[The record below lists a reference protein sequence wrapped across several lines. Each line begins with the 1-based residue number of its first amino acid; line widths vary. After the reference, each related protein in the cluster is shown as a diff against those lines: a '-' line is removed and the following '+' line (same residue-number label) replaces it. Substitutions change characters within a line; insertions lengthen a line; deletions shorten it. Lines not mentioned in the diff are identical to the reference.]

1 MQKLKN
7 KLKEV
12 STKTCGRVKSRT
24 MNDTSA
30 PAGIGPTPVFQKLV
44 TLLDDGAARYRTIE
58 HPAAGKSEEV
68 ARIRGTEV
76 GQGAKAMAC
85 KLQVPNAAAV
95 HVLAVLAADR
105 QLDLTALAQLFEAK
119 RASLMS
125 PAEIDALTGCVLGA
139 IPPFSFHPEL
149 KLVAD
154 PELFA
159 RYREIA
165 FNAGRL
171 DASIVLEAE
180 DYLRLAA
187 PRMAD
192 IRKD

>member
-1 MQKLKN
+1 MH
-7 KLKEV
+7 
-12 STKTCGRVKSRT
+12 
-24 MNDTSA
+24 DTS
-30 PAGIGPTPVFQKLV
+30 PQPGLGPTPAFQKLIG
-44 TLLDDGAARYRTIE
+44 LLDGGGARYRLIE

-85 KLQVPNAAAV
+85 KLQIPGSPAL

-105 QLDLTALAQLFEAK
+105 QLDLAALAAEFGAK
-119 RASLMS
+119 KASLMS
-125 PAEIDALTGCVLGA
+125 PREIDAMTGCVLGA

-149 KLVAD
+149 RLVAD
-154 PELFA
+154 PELFE

-171 DASIVLEAE
+171 DASMVLDAE

-187 PRMAD
+187 PRMA
-192 IRKD
+192 RLRQG

>member
-1 MQKLKN
+1 M
-7 KLKEV
+7 
-12 STKTCGRVKSRT
+12 TT
-24 MNDTSA
+24 MTSQ
-30 PAGIGPTPVFQKLV
+30 AGIGPTPVFRQLV
-44 TLLDDGAARYRTIE
+44 ALLDAGGARYRVIE

-85 KLQVPNAAAV
+85 KLQVPNAPAI

-105 QLDLTALAQLFEAK
+105 QLDLSALAALFEAK
-119 RASLMS
+119 KASLMS
-125 PAEIDALTGCVLGA
+125 PKEIDALTGCVLGA
-139 IPPFSFHPEL
+139 IPPFSFHPDL

-171 DASIVLEAE
+171 DASMVLDAG

-187 PRMAD
+187 PQMAE
-192 IRKD
+192 IRKAA

>member
-1 MQKLKN
+1 MTAIISQ
-7 KLKEV
+7 
-12 STKTCGRVKSRT
+12 
-24 MNDTSA
+24 
-30 PAGIGPTPVFQKLV
+30 AGIGPTPVFQKLV
-44 TLLDDGAARYRTIE
+44 DLLDAGAARYRVIE

-85 KLQVPNAAAV
+85 KLQVPGAPAV

-105 QLDLTALAQLFEAK
+105 QLDLTALARLFDAR

-125 PAEIDALTGCVLGA
+125 PKEIDAMTGCVLGA

-149 KLVAD
+149 RLVAD
-154 PELFA
+154 PELFE

-171 DASIVLEAE
+171 DASMVLNAE
-180 DYLRLAA
+180 DYLRLAQ
-187 PRMAD
+187 PRMAQ
-192 IRKD
+192 IRQQAA

>member
-1 MQKLKN
+1 M
-7 KLKEV
+7 
-12 STKTCGRVKSRT
+12 T
-24 MNDTSA
+24 A
-30 PAGIGPTPVFQKLV
+30 AAPPAGAGPTPVYLQLV
-44 TLLDDGAARYRTIE
+44 GLLDEQGARYRVIE

-85 KLQVPNAAAV
+85 KLRMPEGPPQ

-105 QLDLTALAQLFEAK
+105 QLDLAALAACRGAK

-125 PAEIDALTGCVLGA
+125 PQEIAMLTGCVLGA
-139 IPPFSFHPEL
+139 IPPFSFHAGLE
-149 KLVAD
+149 LVAD

-159 RYREIA
+159 RFAEIA

-171 DASIVLEAE
+171 DASIVLAAD
-180 DYLRLAA
+180 DYLRIAR
-187 PRMAD
+187 PRMAE
-192 IRKD
+192 IRQR

>member
-1 MQKLKN
+1 MH
-7 KLKEV
+7 
-12 STKTCGRVKSRT
+12 
-24 MNDTSA
+24 DTS
-30 PAGIGPTPVFQKLV
+30 PQPGLGPTPAFQKLIG
-44 TLLDDGAARYRTIE
+44 LLDGGGARYRVIE

-85 KLQVPNAAAV
+85 KLQIPGSPAL

-105 QLDLTALAQLFEAK
+105 QLDLAALAAEFGAK
-119 RASLMS
+119 KASLMS
-125 PAEIDALTGCVLGA
+125 PREIDAMTGCVLGA

-149 KLVAD
+149 RLVAD
-154 PELFA
+154 PELFE

-171 DASIVLEAE
+171 DASMVLDAE

-187 PRMAD
+187 PRMA
-192 IRKD
+192 RLRQG

>member
-1 MQKLKN
+1 MH
-7 KLKEV
+7 
-12 STKTCGRVKSRT
+12 
-24 MNDTSA
+24 DTS
-30 PAGIGPTPVFQKLV
+30 PQPGLGPTPAFQKLIG
-44 TLLDDGAARYRTIE
+44 LLDGGGARYRVIE

-85 KLQVPNAAAV
+85 KLQIPGNPAL

-105 QLDLTALAQLFEAK
+105 QLDLAALAAEFGAK
-119 RASLMS
+119 KASLMS
-125 PAEIDALTGCVLGA
+125 PREIDAMTGCVLGA

-149 KLVAD
+149 RLVAD
-154 PELFA
+154 PELFE

-171 DASIVLEAE
+171 DASMVLDAE

-187 PRMAD
+187 PRMA
-192 IRKD
+192 RLRQG

>member
-1 MQKLKN
+1 MH
-7 KLKEV
+7 
-12 STKTCGRVKSRT
+12 
-24 MNDTSA
+24 DTT
-30 PAGIGPTPVFQKLV
+30 PQAGIGPTPIFQQLV
-44 TLLDDGAARYRTIE
+44 SLLDGGGARYRVIE

-85 KLQVPNAAAV
+85 KLQIPGSPAV

-105 QLDLTALAQLFEAK
+105 QLDLAALAALFGAK
-119 RASLMS
+119 KASLMS
-125 PAEIDALTGCVLGA
+125 PKEIDAMTGCVLGA

-154 PELFA
+154 PELFE

-171 DASIVLEAE
+171 DASIVLDAE
-180 DYLRLAA
+180 DYLRLAVPQVA
-187 PRMAD
+187 P
-192 IRKD
+192 IRQM

>member
-1 MQKLKN
+1 
-7 KLKEV
+7 
-12 STKTCGRVKSRT
+12 
-24 MNDTSA
+24 MNAITSQ
-30 PAGIGPTPVFQKLV
+30 AGIGPTPVFQKLV
-44 TLLDDGAARYRTIE
+44 DLLDAGAARYRVIE

-85 KLQVPNAAAV
+85 KLQVPGLPST

-105 QLDLTALAQLFEAK
+105 QLDLAALARLFDAK

-125 PAEIDALTGCVLGA
+125 PKEIDAMTGCVLGA

-149 KLVAD
+149 RLVAD
-154 PELFA
+154 PELFE
-159 RYREIA
+159 RYPEIA

-171 DASIVLEAE
+171 DASMVLNAE
-180 DYLRLAA
+180 DYLRLAQ
-187 PRMAD
+187 PQMAA
-192 IRKD
+192 IRQQAA

>member
-1 MQKLKN
+1 MH
-7 KLKEV
+7 
-12 STKTCGRVKSRT
+12 
-24 MNDTSA
+24 DTS
-30 PAGIGPTPVFQKLV
+30 PQPGLGPTPTFQKLIG
-44 TLLDDGAARYRTIE
+44 LLDGGGARYRVIE

-85 KLQVPNAAAV
+85 KLQVSGSGAL

-105 QLDLTALAQLFEAK
+105 QLDLAALAAEFGAK
-119 RASLMS
+119 KASLMS
-125 PAEIDALTGCVLGA
+125 PREIDAMTGCVLGA

-149 KLVAD
+149 RLVAD
-154 PELFA
+154 PELFE

-171 DASIVLEAE
+171 DASMVLDAE

-187 PRMAD
+187 PKMAR
-192 IRKD
+192 IRQG

>member
-1 MQKLKN
+1 MH
-7 KLKEV
+7 
-12 STKTCGRVKSRT
+12 
-24 MNDTSA
+24 DTS
-30 PAGIGPTPVFQKLV
+30 PQPGIGPTPAFQKLIG
-44 TLLDDGAARYRTIE
+44 LLDGGGARYRLIE

-68 ARIRGTEV
+68 ARMRGTEV

-85 KLQVPNAAAV
+85 KLQIPGSPAL

-105 QLDLTALAQLFEAK
+105 QLDLAALAAEFGAK
-119 RASLMS
+119 KASLMS
-125 PAEIDALTGCVLGA
+125 PREIDAMTGCVLGA

-149 KLVAD
+149 RLVAD
-154 PELFA
+154 PELFE

-171 DASIVLEAE
+171 DASMVLDAE

-187 PRMAD
+187 PRMA
-192 IRKD
+192 RLRQG

>member
-1 MQKLKN
+1 MTEL
-7 KLKEV
+7 
-12 STKTCGRVKSRT
+12 STPPGV
-24 MNDTSA
+24 
-30 PAGIGPTPVFQKLV
+30 GPTPVFLKLV
-44 TLLDDGAARYRTIE
+44 ELLDAGAAGYRVIE

-85 KLQVPNAAAV
+85 KLQIANAPAK

-105 QLDLTALAQLFEAK
+105 QLDLVALAAHFGAR

-125 PAEIDALTGCVLGA
+125 PSEIAAMTGCVLGA

-149 KLVAD
+149 QLVAD
-154 PELFA
+154 PELFE

-171 DASIVLEAE
+171 DASMVLDAG
-180 DYLRLAA
+180 DYLRLAR
-187 PRMAD
+187 PLMAE
-192 IRKD
+192 IRRT

>member
-1 MQKLKN
+1 MP
-7 KLKEV
+7 
-12 STKTCGRVKSRT
+12 
-24 MNDTSA
+24 DTA
-30 PAGIGPTPVFQKLV
+30 IHPGLGPTPTFQKLV
-44 TLLDDGAARYRTIE
+44 DLLDAGAARYRVIE

-85 KLQVPNAAAV
+85 KLQVPGAPAI

-105 QLDLTALAQLFEAK
+105 QLDLAALAQAFGAK

-125 PAEIDALTGCVLGA
+125 PREIDAMTGCVLGA

-149 KLVAD
+149 RLVAD
-154 PELFA
+154 PELFE
-159 RYREIA
+159 RYGEIA

-171 DASIVLEAE
+171 DASMVLNAE
-180 DYLRLAA
+180 DYLRLAQ
-187 PRMAD
+187 PQMAA
-192 IRKD
+192 IRQQAA

>member
-1 MQKLKN
+1 MSN
-7 KLKEV
+7 
-12 STKTCGRVKSRT
+12 
-24 MNDTSA
+24 SA
-30 PAGIGPTPVFQKLV
+30 LPPGIGPTPTFQKLV
-44 TLLDDGAARYRTIE
+44 TLLDNGHARYRVIG

-85 KLQVPNAAAV
+85 KLQVPSGPAI

-105 QLDLTALAQLFEAK
+105 QLDLAALAQAFGAK

-125 PAEIDALTGCVLGA
+125 PREIDAITGCVLGA

-149 KLVAD
+149 QLVAD
-154 PELFA
+154 PELFE

-171 DASIVLEAE
+171 DASMMLDAE

-187 PRMAD
+187 PRMAQ
-192 IRKD
+192 IRQQA

>member
-1 MQKLKN
+1 MH
-7 KLKEV
+7 E
-12 STKTCGRVKSRT
+12 
-24 MNDTSA
+24 TS
-30 PAGIGPTPVFQKLV
+30 PLPGLGPTPAFQKLIG
-44 TLLDDGAARYRTIE
+44 LLDGGGARYRVIE

-85 KLQVPNAAAV
+85 KLQIPGNPAL

-105 QLDLTALAQLFEAK
+105 QLDLAALAAEFGAK
-119 RASLMS
+119 KASLMS
-125 PAEIDALTGCVLGA
+125 PREIDAMTGCVLGA

-149 KLVAD
+149 RLVAD
-154 PELFA
+154 PELFE

-171 DASIVLEAE
+171 DASMVLDAE

-187 PRMAD
+187 PRMA
-192 IRKD
+192 RLRQG

>member
-1 MQKLKN
+1 MTDNALPPG
-7 KLKEV
+7 L
-12 STKTCGRVKSRT
+12 
-24 MNDTSA
+24 
-30 PAGIGPTPVFQKLV
+30 GPTPVFQQLV
-44 TLLDDGAARYRTIE
+44 ALLDGGGARYRVIE

-85 KLQVPNAAAV
+85 KLQVPGAPAI

-105 QLDLTALAQLFEAK
+105 QLDLAALARQFGAK

-125 PAEIDALTGCVLGA
+125 PKEIAAMTGCVLGA

-149 KLVAD
+149 TLVAD
-154 PELFA
+154 PELFE

-171 DASIVLEAE
+171 DASMVLDAD

-187 PRMAD
+187 PRMAE
-192 IRKD
+192 IRQA

>member
-1 MQKLKN
+1 M
-7 KLKEV
+7 
-12 STKTCGRVKSRT
+12 T
-24 MNDTSA
+24 DTTSHATTQATTQTADA
-30 PAGIGPTPVFQKLV
+30 PGIGPTPVFDRLV
-44 TLLDDGAARYRTIE
+44 ALLSAQDARYRVIA

-85 KLQVPNAAAV
+85 KLKVPDAPAV

-105 QLDLTALAQLFEAK
+105 QLDLQALADLFGAR

-125 PAEIDALTGCVLGA
+125 PREILDMTGCVLGA
-139 IPPFSFHPEL
+139 IPPFSFHPDL
-149 KLVAD
+149 VLVAD
-154 PELFA
+154 PDLFG

-171 DASIVLEAE
+171 DASMVLDSD
-180 DYLRLAA
+180 DYLRVARPRLADL
-187 PRMAD
+187 RQ
-192 IRKD
+192 R

>member
-1 MQKLKN
+1 M
-7 KLKEV
+7 
-12 STKTCGRVKSRT
+12 T
-24 MNDTSA
+24 DTITTTTQ
-30 PAGIGPTPVFQKLV
+30 AGIGPTPVFQQLV
-44 TLLDDGAARYRTIE
+44 ALLDGGLARYRVIE

-85 KLQVPNAAAV
+85 KLQMPGLPSV

-105 QLDLTALAQLFEAK
+105 QLDLAALAQVFGAK
-119 RASLMS
+119 KASLMS
-125 PAEIDALTGCVLGA
+125 PREIEAMTGCVLGA

-149 KLVAD
+149 RLVAD

-171 DASIVLEAE
+171 DASMVLDAE
-180 DYLRLAA
+180 DYLRLAR
-187 PRMAD
+187 PQMAR
-192 IRKD
+192 IRAV

>member
-1 MQKLKN
+1 
-7 KLKEV
+7 
-12 STKTCGRVKSRT
+12 
-24 MNDTSA
+24 MNDMNQSIQA
-30 PAGIGPTPVFQKLV
+30 PGVGPTPVFCQLV
-44 TLLDDGAARYRTIE
+44 ELLSAAGARYRVIE

-85 KLQVPNAAAV
+85 KLKMPDAPAL

-105 QLDLTALAQLFEAK
+105 QLDLEALARAFGAR

-125 PAEIDALTGCVLGA
+125 PREIQELTGCVLGA
-139 IPPFSFHPEL
+139 IPPFSFHPGL
-149 KLVAD
+149 TLVAD

-171 DASIVLEAE
+171 DASMVLDSG
-180 DYLRLAA
+180 DYLRTAR
-187 PRMAD
+187 PRLE
-192 IRKD
+192 RLRQG

>member
-1 MQKLKN
+1 MTEL
-7 KLKEV
+7 LTPPGV
-12 STKTCGRVKSRT
+12 
-24 MNDTSA
+24 
-30 PAGIGPTPVFQKLV
+30 GPTPVFLKLV
-44 TLLDDGAARYRTIE
+44 QLLDAGSASYRVIE

-85 KLQVPNAAAV
+85 KLQVPNAPAK

-105 QLDLTALAQLFEAK
+105 QLDLAALAAHFGAR

-125 PAEIDALTGCVLGA
+125 PREIAAMTGCVLGA

-149 KLVAD
+149 RLVAD
-154 PELFA
+154 PELFE

-171 DASIVLEAE
+171 DASMVLDAG
-180 DYLRLAA
+180 DYLRIARPELAQVRQA
-187 PRMAD
+187 
-192 IRKD
+192 

>member
-1 MQKLKN
+1 MH
-7 KLKEV
+7 
-12 STKTCGRVKSRT
+12 
-24 MNDTSA
+24 DTA
-30 PAGIGPTPVFQKLV
+30 PQPGLGPTPTFQKLIG
-44 TLLDDGAARYRTIE
+44 LLDGGGARYRVIE

-85 KLQVPNAAAV
+85 KLQIPGSPAL

-105 QLDLTALAQLFEAK
+105 QLDLAALAAEFGAK
-119 RASLMS
+119 KASLMS
-125 PAEIDALTGCVLGA
+125 PREIDAMTGCVLGA

-149 KLVAD
+149 RLVAD
-154 PELFA
+154 PELFE

-171 DASIVLEAE
+171 DASMVLDAE

-187 PRMAD
+187 PKMAR
-192 IRKD
+192 IRQG

>member
-1 MQKLKN
+1 MTEL
-7 KLKEV
+7 
-12 STKTCGRVKSRT
+12 STPPGL
-24 MNDTSA
+24 
-30 PAGIGPTPVFQKLV
+30 GPTSVFLKLV
-44 TLLDDGAARYRTIE
+44 ELLDAGAAGYRVIE

-85 KLQVPNAAAV
+85 KLQSPGAPARQ
-95 HVLAVLAADR
+95 VLAVLAADR
-105 QLDLTALAQLFEAK
+105 QLDLAALAASFGAR

-125 PAEIDALTGCVLGA
+125 PREIAALTGCVLGA

-149 KLVAD
+149 QLVAD
-154 PELFA
+154 PELFE

-171 DASIVLEAE
+171 DASMVLDAA
-180 DYLRLAA
+180 DYLRIARPELA
-187 PRMAD
+187 R
-192 IRKD
+192 IRQA

>member
-1 MQKLKN
+1 
-7 KLKEV
+7 
-12 STKTCGRVKSRT
+12 
-24 MNDTSA
+24 MNDTA
-30 PAGIGPTPVFQKLV
+30 LQPGLGPTRTFQDLV
-44 TLLDDGAARYRTIE
+44 ALLDGGGARYRVIE

-85 KLQVPNAAAV
+85 KLQVPNAPAV

-105 QLDLTALAQLFEAK
+105 QLDLTALAALFEAK
-119 RASLMS
+119 KASLMS
-125 PAEIDALTGCVLGA
+125 PKEIDALTGCVLGA
-139 IPPFSFHPEL
+139 IPPFSFHPAL

-154 PELFA
+154 PELFE

-171 DASIVLEAE
+171 DASMVLNAE

-187 PRMAD
+187 PRMAE
-192 IRKD
+192 IRKAA

>member
-1 MQKLKN
+1 
-7 KLKEV
+7 
-12 STKTCGRVKSRT
+12 
-24 MNDTSA
+24 MNETA
-30 PAGIGPTPVFQKLV
+30 HQPGIGPTPVFQKLLA
-44 TLLDDGAARYRTIE
+44 LLDGGGARYRVIE

-85 KLQVPNAAAV
+85 KLHIPGGPAL

-105 QLDLTALAQLFEAK
+105 QLDLAALARQFGAK
-119 RASLMS
+119 KASLMS
-125 PAEIDALTGCVLGA
+125 PKEIDAMTGCVLGA

-149 KLVAD
+149 QLVAD
-154 PELFA
+154 PELFE

-171 DASIVLEAE
+171 DASMVLDAD
-180 DYLRLAA
+180 DYLRLAS
-187 PRMAD
+187 PRMLT
-192 IRKD
+192 IRQTAG

>member
-1 MQKLKN
+1 MH
-7 KLKEV
+7 
-12 STKTCGRVKSRT
+12 
-24 MNDTSA
+24 DTSLQ
-30 PAGIGPTPVFQKLV
+30 PGLGPTPAFQKLIG
-44 TLLDDGAARYRTIE
+44 LLDGGGARYRVIE
-58 HPAAGKSEEV
+58 HLAAGKSEEV

-85 KLQVPNAAAV
+85 KLQIPGSPAL

-105 QLDLTALAQLFEAK
+105 QLDLAALAGEFGAK
-119 RASLMS
+119 KASLMS
-125 PAEIDALTGCVLGA
+125 PREIDAMTGCVLGA

-149 KLVAD
+149 RLVAD
-154 PELFA
+154 PELFE

-171 DASIVLEAE
+171 DASMVLDAE

-187 PRMAD
+187 PQMAR
-192 IRKD
+192 IRQG

>member
-1 MQKLKN
+1 
-7 KLKEV
+7 
-12 STKTCGRVKSRT
+12 
-24 MNDTSA
+24 MNDTA
-30 PAGIGPTPVFQKLV
+30 RQPGLGPTPTFQKLV
-44 TLLDDGAARYRTIE
+44 ALLDAGGARYRVIE

-85 KLQVPNAAAV
+85 KLQVPNTPAI

-105 QLDLTALAQLFEAK
+105 QLDLEALARLFEAK

-125 PAEIDALTGCVLGA
+125 PREIDALTGCVLGA

-154 PELFA
+154 PELFE
-159 RYREIA
+159 RYGEIA

-171 DASIVLEAE
+171 DASMVLDAG

-187 PRMAD
+187 PRMAA
-192 IRKD
+192 IRKLPAA